1 MDSQRALEALMGT
14 AAHEKDRDRTKT
26 ERLKLLN
33 EAFVKPTKIIDD
45 FRAYMGKV
53 RAQLRTACEQL
64 ATVMR
69 QKIELEAQQR
79 ALGRNPDKELQLQI
93 EATETEIQA
102 YRALRDQHAG
112 HIELADQT
120 RVAELAAAYAE
131 IEALG
136 GKLTLAK
143 APAVAK
149 AEDES

>member
-1 MDSQRALEALMGT
+1 MGT
-14 AAHEKDRDRTKT
+14 AASEKERDRTKT
-26 ERLKLLN
+26 ERLQLLN
-33 EAFVKPTKIIDD
+33 AAFVKPTKIIDD

-53 RAQLRTACEQL
+53 RAQLHTACEQL
-64 ATVMR
+64 ATSMR
-69 QKIELEAQQR
+69 QKIELEAQQM

-93 EATETEIQA
+93 EATENEIQS

-120 RVAELAAAYAE
+120 RLAELAAAYAE

-143 APAVAK
+143 ARPAVAK
-149 AEDES
+149 EGES